1 MYDINNYYDA
11 YGDDDAYT
19 LLYDV
24 DVNTF
29 WG

>member
-1 MYDINNYYDA
+1 MYNINYYDA

-19 LLYDV
+19 LLYDI